1 MGPGG
6 NGTLVLFVLAF
17 AGFAFLL
24 ASRRHLVLRLVG
36 GVLAFAMA
44 AGFGVTAVNA
54 YFGYYETWAALSRDV
69 RNDHSTVAPVVLPG
83 FDRSAAGSPS
93 ARPAGAAL
101 VAAPTTGTGRIARLT
116 YGPASSP
123 REMLAYLPP
132 QYDQP
137 GFETSRFPVM
147 VFLHGEPGDPAGLL
161 DGLGLPGFVDT
172 EIGTGR
178 AGPMVV
184 LMPDIRGSMK
194 DQQCLNDDRGVPLET
209 LLTTDL
215 QAAARGA
222 LRVLPPGK
230 DWVVAG
236 LSEGGFCA
244 ADLALRYPKLFAGAG
259 VMDGTFHPDTPQRVR
274 QRALHNPAEIA
285 AHDPVS
291 LVQGWPAGTPLPAF
305 WVMAGTGNGPDY
317 AAATSFV
324 ELLLPRQKPRFV
336 TVLKGQHLTPAFRAG
351 VPDLYQWAWSV
362 VQGRPTTGQLAVPL

>member
-6 NGTLVLFVLAF
+6 TGTLALFVLAF
-17 AGFAFLL
+17 VACAFLL
-24 ASRRHLVLRLVG
+24 ASRRPLVLRLVG
-36 GVLAFAMA
+36 AVLAFTMA

-54 YFGYYETWAALSRDV
+54 YFGYYETWGALARDV
-69 RNDHSTVAPVVLPG
+69 RDDHSTVAPVVLPG
-83 FDRSAAGSPS
+83 FGTTASGSAP
-93 ARPAGAAL
+93 GAAL
-101 VAAPTTGTGRIARLT
+101 VAAPTTGTGRITKLT
-116 YGPASSP
+116 YGPASAP
-123 REMLAYLPP
+123 RQMLAYLPP

-137 GFETSRFPVM
+137 GFEQTRFPVM

-184 LMPDIRGSMK
+184 LMPDVRGSMK
-194 DQQCLNDDRGVPLET
+194 DQQCLDDAHGLPLET

-215 QAAARGA
+215 QSAAKAA

-244 ADLALRYPKLFAGAG
+244 ADLALRYPRLFAGAG
-259 VMDGTFHPDTPQRVR
+259 VMDGTFHPDVPQRVA
-274 QRALHNPAEIA
+274 QRALHSPAEIA
-285 AHDPVS
+285 AHDPVA
-291 LVQGWPAGTPLPAF
+291 LVHGWPAGTPMPAF

-324 ELLLPRQKPRFV
+324 QLLLTRQKPRFV

-362 VQGRPTTGQLAVPL
+362 VQGRPTTGQLSVPL